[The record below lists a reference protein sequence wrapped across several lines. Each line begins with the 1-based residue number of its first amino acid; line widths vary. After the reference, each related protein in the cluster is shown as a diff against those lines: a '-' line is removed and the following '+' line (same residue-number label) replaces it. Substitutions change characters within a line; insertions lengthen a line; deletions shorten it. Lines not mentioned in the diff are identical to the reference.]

1 VERFSS
7 QFERAARNVHREVD
21 VRGGMFLTGRLMTFI
36 IAALLIY
43 LMLKWYQGGSTD
55 HT

>member
-7 QFERAARNVHREVD
+7 QFERAARNVRREVD